1 MIAAG
6 DGAFSLRNFPAPEG
20 DGAFTPLGFG
30 VGSLTGMVLG
40 LEKLYELAGQDLDRI
55 IIVHE
60 NKTYEGSGVTKIGG
74 GMRVRKLA

>member
-6 DGAFSLRNFPAPEG
+6 DGAFFLRNFPAPEG

-40 LEKLYELAGQDLDRI
+40 LEKLYELAGRDLDRI
-55 IIVHE
+55 IIVY
-60 NKTYEGSGVTKIGG
+60 KTYEGSGVTRIDG